1 MLLIK
6 LKYTVQLVECLLSPF
21 SSIISSSIFFL
32 LFAILFLPKN
42 KKLIGFLSH
51 RFSHSLDLAEWTP
64 WCHLTCC
71 SIPCISCHCWEW
83 KLPQSQILYF
93 WQNYFSS
100 NPPNLSGLL
109 GLTLFILP
117 QVCRSALLSSRL
129 CITSRFPDT
138 SFHLLT
144 LALRMRKQPLPDAD
158 AHCFHGKGQKL
169 KKGGAKSHICFCLGI
184 AYVRFAHIP
193 LFKGSLMAKLKVS
206 GAFQE
211 ITTSLEK
218 KWIITNKSMFQS
230 LFCLI
235 LFVCSLEMLESL
247 NHKSYK
253 MVPF

>member
-21 SSIISSSIFFL
+21 SSIISSSISFL

-42 KKLIGFLSH
+42 KKPIGFLSH

-64 WCHLTCC
+64 RCHLTCC

-93 WQNYFSS
+93 WQDYFSS
-100 NPPNLSGLL
+100 KPPKSQWLTRTNTIYSSPGLPVSSPVFEAVHYVQVSWHIFSPSHSGSQNEEAA
-109 GLTLFILP
+109 TTW
-117 QVCRSALLSSRL
+117 CW
-129 CITSRFPDT
+129 C
-138 SFHLLT
+138 
-144 LALRMRKQPLPDAD
+144 
-158 AHCFHGKGQKL
+158 CFHSKGQKL

-218 KWIITNKSMFQS
+218 KWIITNKSMFHS

-247 NHKSYK
+247 NHKSYE